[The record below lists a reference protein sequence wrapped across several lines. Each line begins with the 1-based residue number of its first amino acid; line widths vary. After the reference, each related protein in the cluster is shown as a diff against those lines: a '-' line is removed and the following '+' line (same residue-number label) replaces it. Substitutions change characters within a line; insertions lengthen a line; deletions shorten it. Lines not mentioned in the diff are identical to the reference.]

1 LLRHPLPRHPFSTL
15 QKVRTMNAN
24 TEFPIGEAAARFLAA
39 PKRMLI
45 GGEWCEARAGATF
58 EVRNPATAAVIARV
72 PAADAADIDRA
83 VSAARATFDSGEWKA
98 ARPVDRERWL
108 LRLAELVEANAQELA
123 EIETLDNGKP
133 VTLARRV
140 DVAQV
145 IDFLRYIAGWATKI
159 EGSTVDVSAPAFRKS
174 EFFGYTRRETVGV
187 VGAII
192 PWNFPL
198 LMAAWKV
205 GPALAAG
212 CTVVLKPAEDTPLTA
227 LRFAEL
233 ALEAGVPRGAFSV
246 VTGLGHV
253 AGAALAAHP
262 GLSKLSFTGS
272 TQVGKLIGHAAVDN
286 MTRLSLELGG
296 KSPVIVLDDADPKAA
311 AAGAA
316 NAVFFNMG
324 QVCVAGSRLYVQ
336 KKIFDAVLEGVS
348 AAAGRLRLGPGMD
361 PNSQLGPLVSE
372 KQMNRVCGYI
382 QSGVAEGGRLVAGG
396 GRHGEQGYFV
406 KPTVLTGLGE
416 QAKVVQEEI
425 FGPVVVATPFEDI
438 EEAVALAN
446 GTQYGLAA
454 SIWSNDL
461 KRVQR
466 LIPRIEAGTVW
477 VNCHGVLD
485 NALPFGGYKQS
496 GLGREMGRSL
506 IEHYTETKSVLMML

>member
-1 LLRHPLPRHPFSTL
+1 
-15 QKVRTMNAN
+15 MNTT
-24 TEFPIGEAAARFLAA
+24 TEFTLHDATHRFFSA
-39 PKRMLI
+39 PKKMLI
-45 GGEWCEARAGATF
+45 GGEWRDAQTGGTID
-58 EVRNPATAAVIARV
+58 VRNPATGEVITTV
-72 PAADAADIDRA
+72 PAGDAADVDIA
-83 VSAARATFDSGEWKA
+83 VRNARATFESKEWRTV
-98 ARPVDRERWL
+98 RPVDRERWL
-108 LRLAELVEANAQELA
+108 IKLAELVEANAQELA

-133 VTLARRV
+133 VGMARKV

-145 IDFLRYIAGWATKI
+145 VDFLRYIAGWATKI
-159 EGSTVDVSAPAFRKS
+159 EGSTVEVSAPAFRKN
-174 EFFGYTRRETVGV
+174 EFFGYTRREPVGV

-233 ALEAGVPRGAFSV
+233 ALEAGVPKGAFNV
-246 VTGLGHV
+246 VTGLGHN

-262 GLSKLSFTGS
+262 GINKISFTGS
-272 TQVGKLIGHAAVDN
+272 TQVGKLIGKAAMEN
-286 MTRLSLELGG
+286 MTRVSLELGG

-311 AAGAA
+311 ATGAA
-316 NAVFFNMG
+316 NAIFFNMG

-336 KKIFDAVLEGVS
+336 RKIFDAVLEGLS
-348 AAAGRLRLGPGMD
+348 ATADRMRIGPGLD
-361 PNSQLGPLVSE
+361 PSNHLGPLVSE
-372 KQMNRVCGYI
+372 KQMNRVRGYI
-382 QSGVAEGGRLVAGG
+382 QSGIDEGGRLVTGG
-396 GRHGEQGYFV
+396 ERVGERGYFV

-416 QAKVVQEEI
+416 TAKVMQEEI
-425 FGPVVVATPFEDI
+425 FGPVVVATPFDDEDDI
-438 EEAVALAN
+438 AALAN
-446 GTQYGLAA
+446 NTPYGLAA

-461 KRVQR
+461 KRVHK

-477 VNCHGVLD
+477 VNCHGMLD

-496 GLGREMGRSL
+496 GVGREMGRAL
-506 IEHYTETKSVLMML
+506 IDHYTETKSVMMML